1 MSTNKNNLPRI
12 IALPPFFKGKQL
24 RENKYSLDV
33 RAELIVEIDALEVL
47 MRIIPGQKIAV
58 AVTNQGMS
66 NLVEMLKVLIAR
78 LRSVGAE
85 PFIVPAI
92 SGVQRLSAD
101 EQRLALETIGITE
114 RAIGAP
120 IYLTMETIL
129 IGETPQGIPV
139 FIDRY
144 AYEADGII
152 VVNRRKLHGGGSSD
166 YKSGL
171 MRMITIGLG
180 KQSSVSMC
188 RSYGS
193 TQITENIAE
202 VARFIVKATNFLFGV
217 AVSENPY
224 QETTHIKLVT
234 SQGLS

>member
-1 MSTNKNNLPRI
+1 MSANKNNLHNI
-12 IALPPFFKGKQL
+12 VALPPLFKGKQL
-24 RENKYSLDV
+24 RENKHSVDV
-33 RAELIVEIDALEVL
+33 KAELIAEIDALEVL
-47 MRIIPGQKIAV
+47 MKIIPRQKIAV
-58 AVTNQGMS
+58 AVANQGMS

-92 SGVQRLSAD
+92 SGGQRLSAD
-101 EQRLALETIGITE
+101 EQRHALEAIGITE

-120 IYLTMETIL
+120 IYVTMETIL

-152 VVNRRKLHGGGSSD
+152 VVNRRKLHGGFSND

-202 VARFIVKATNFLFGV
+202 VAKFIVKATNFLFGV

-224 QETTHIKLVT
+224 QETTNIKLVT